1 MNMRTWGIGTGN
13 QLFATGSYTQI
24 KFSKKQRSQ
33 WQKSILC
40 DRSISYSLTLAF
52 DKTVLSG
59 NVALS
64 FLVL

>member
-1 MNMRTWGIGTGN
+1 MNTRTWGIGTVN

-24 KFSKKQRSQ
+24 KFSKKRESQ

-40 DRSISYSLTLAF
+40 DRSILYSLTLAF
-52 DKTVLSG
+52 DKTVLYG
-59 NVALS
+59 NAALS